1 MCLRFLVTG
10 FVALLV
16 VACGDASQPSVAGV
30 TPANPGAGAN
40 ANKAEAIRV
49 AFILK
54 SLTNPFFMEMAKG
67 ARVAQQEANLDL
79 QVKTATPETSVE
91 QQIRLVESQ
100 IKAGV
105 QGIVI
110 SPVDNQR
117 LVPVLKRAQDAG
129 IKIVNIDEQLNPE
142 ALAANGLKPVP
153 YVGVDSEQGAYQA
166 ARFMAARIQQPT
178 QVAIIEGL
186 PVATGFARKRGAQ
199 RAFAENPKLRVVA
212 TGVANFKA
220 DEAYELAKSL
230 FKAHPAIG
238 AVYCANDLMAIGLIK
253 YLQETGRR
261 KVLVG
266 GFDALDEAKDAIR
279 AGQMLVTVDQLA
291 AKQGYLGVVSVHK
304 LLHGEAVPDV
314 TLIDTALV
322 TAATL
327 H

>member
-1 MCLRFLVTG
+1 MRVFIVSLWV
-10 FVALLV
+10 LLLA
-16 VACGDASQPSVAGV
+16 ACGDATPPVPGVAASRPVAGASDAREHAV
-30 TPANPGAGAN
+30 
-40 ANKAEAIRV
+40 KV

-67 ARVAQQEANLDL
+67 ARMAQQEAGVDL
-79 QVKTATPETSVE
+79 QVKTSTPETSVE

-105 QGIVI
+105 KGIVI

-117 LVPVLKRAQDAG
+117 LIPVLKRAQEAG
-129 IKIVNIDEQLNPE
+129 IQIVNVDERLDPK
-142 ALAANGLKPVP
+142 AVAASGMQPVP
-153 YVGVDSEQGAYQA
+153 YVGVDSEAGAYQA
-166 ARFMAARIQQPT
+166 ARFMTAQIRQPT

-186 PVATGFARKRGAQ
+186 PVTTGFARKRGAQ
-199 RAFAENPKLRVVA
+199 RAFAENARLRVVA

-220 DEAYELAKSL
+220 DEAYEVAKRL
-230 FKAHPAIG
+230 FKAHPGIG
-238 AVYCANDLMAIGLIK
+238 VVYCANDLMAIGLIK
-253 YLQETGRR
+253 YLQETGRT

-279 AGQMLVTVDQLA
+279 AGQMMVTVDQLA
-291 AKQGYLGVVSVHK
+291 ARQGYLGVVSVRK
-304 LLHGEAVPDV
+304 LLRGETLPSV

-322 TAATL
+322 TATSL